1 MVRGLLIKQHRLSE
15 PGLIEPLAAERGAEL
30 HPHVPSEEGPLPP
43 LEGFDFIV
51 AMGAAWS
58 VYGPEVEPWLEGE
71 LKVLR
76 DAVGRGLPVL
86 GICFGAQ
93 AFARALGGEVRPADR
108 TEIGWHS
115 VRTDAPDDIPA
126 GPWFMWHSDRFT
138 LPDGATLLA
147 RTDVCPQAFSL
158 GPHILVQFHPEIT
171 PELLESWIKEDA
183 SDFERT
189 GTDPDAILEETVR
202 LQPEARRRAA
212 DLFDRFVAGVTANS

>member
-1 MVRGLLIKQHRLSE
+1 
-15 PGLIEPLAAERGAEL
+15 
-30 HPHVPSEEGPLPP
+30 VPSEEGPLPQ

-58 VYGPEVEPWLEGE
+58 VYGPEVEPWIEGE

-76 DAVGRGLPVL
+76 DAVDRGLPVL

-115 VRTDAPDDIPA
+115 VRTDAPDRIPA

-138 LPDGATLLA
+138 LPNGATLLA
-147 RTDVCPQAFSL
+147 RTDVCAQAFGL

-171 PELLESWIKEDA
+171 PELLESWIKEDV

-189 GTDPDAILEETVR
+189 GTDPGAVLEETIR

-212 DLFDRFVAGVTANS
+212 DLFDRFMAGVTANR